1 MAAVTLRTGY
11 RVQPRSNGN
20 VEIVTQYPARA
31 GLLARELHKLNVH
44 VAAIQEVRWPGH
56 GEREFTAVDP
66 IANTSF
72 KYHIYY
78 SGGEKAMHGVGFV
91 VIGDQKNRVI
101 KWKVVNDR
109 ICVLRIKGK
118 FFNYSL
124 INIYAPTN
132 DKPDDD
138 KDAFYERRK
147 EAFFHPVIGKES
159 LHPRTNDNGLRLV
172 NFAAAR
178 GMAICSTFFARKN
191 IRKHTWR
198 HPNGESCTQ
207 IDHVLVDGRHFSDV
221 MDVRSYRGP
230 NIDSDHFLVACKIR
244 ARLSNVLT
252 PRTARIAR
260 LNVQRLASSDVAAE
274 YSRKLDERINEDAP
288 TGNLDEQWGAL
299 QSIVN
304 TTATEVIGTT
314 RGRKPKGWFD
324 AECQRVTDEKNEA
337 RKRMLVKGT
346 RRNCERYSELR
357 RAEKRTHR
365 RKEREYDER
374 VLAEAQAQY
383 NANDKRRFYATVNGV
398 RKKATPSPV
407 MCNDREG
414 NLLTDKTAVAARWK
428 EHFQQLLNGR
438 GKAVKELKNAKSA
451 GKDVLPAELFKHG
464 SARMIEILHQI
475 VQRIWCEE
483 QLPTDWL
490 DGLITPIYK
499 KGQRLD
505 CANYR
510 GITILNSAYKVLSRI
525 LWSKL
530 RPLTET
536 FVGEYQ
542 CGFRAGR
549 STTDQ
554 MFTLRQILDKF
565 REYNLQTH
573 HLFIDFKAAYDSVK
587 RNELWKIMLE
597 HGFPAKLIRLIRATL
612 DGAKSSVRIAN
623 ETSEAFVTLDGLK
636 QGDALS
642 NLLFIIALEG
652 AARRAGVQ
660 RNGTLITKSH
670 MLLGYADDIDII
682 GIDRRS
688 VEEAFV
694 PFKREAAKIGL
705 TINTAKTKYLVA
717 GRARGSAGDGVSEV
731 EIDGERYEVVDEFVY
746 LGTLVTCDNDVSCEV
761 KRRISAANRAFYG
774 LRSQLRSR
782 SLRTPT
788 KITLYRTLI
797 LPVALYGH
805 ESWTL
810 KEADQRALGVFERRI
825 LRTIFGGK
833 QVGDRWRRRMNFE
846 LYQDY
851 KHADIVKVIKHDR
864 LKWAGHV
871 ARMSDERAAKT
882 IFSSEPGR
890 GRRLRGRPR
899 TRWLCAVDEDARAAN
914 IVGDWRRAAQD
925 RASWKS
931 SISSALGR

>member
-1 MAAVTLRTGY
+1 
-11 RVQPRSNGN
+11 
-20 VEIVTQYPARA
+20 
-31 GLLARELHKLNVH
+31 
-44 VAAIQEVRWPGH
+44 
-56 GEREFTAVDP
+56 
-66 IANTSF
+66 
-72 KYHIYY
+72 
-78 SGGEKAMHGVGFV
+78 
-91 VIGDQKNRVI
+91 
-101 KWKVVNDR
+101 
-109 ICVLRIKGK
+109 
-118 FFNYSL
+118 
-124 INIYAPTN
+124 
-132 DKPDDD
+132 
-138 KDAFYERRK
+138 
-147 EAFFHPVIGKES
+147 
-159 LHPRTNDNGLRLV
+159 
-172 NFAAAR
+172 
-178 GMAICSTFFARKN
+178 
-191 IRKHTWR
+191 
-198 HPNGESCTQ
+198 
-207 IDHVLVDGRHFSDV
+207 

-374 VLAEAQAQY
+374 VHAEAQAQY

-428 EHFQQLLNGR
+428 EHFQQLLNENCSAVDPPTLEDVE
-438 GKAVKELKNAKSA
+438 KAVKELKNAKSA
-451 GKDVLPAELFKHG
+451 GKDGLSAELFKHG

-505 CANYR
+505 CPNYR

-587 RNELWKIMLE
+587 TLE
-597 HGFPAKLIRLIRATL
+597 NYARTRLIRATL
-612 DGAKSSVRIAN
+612 DGAKLSVRIAN

-652 AARRAGVQ
+652 AARR
-660 RNGTLITKSH
+660 
-670 MLLGYADDIDII
+670 
-682 GIDRRS
+682 
-688 VEEAFV
+688 
-694 PFKREAAKIGL
+694 
-705 TINTAKTKYLVA
+705 
-717 GRARGSAGDGVSEV
+717 RA
-731 EIDGERYEVVDEFVY
+731 
-746 LGTLVTCDNDVSCEV
+746 
-761 KRRISAANRAFYG
+761 
-774 LRSQLRSR
+774 
-782 SLRTPT
+782 
-788 KITLYRTLI
+788 
-797 LPVALYGH
+797 
-805 ESWTL
+805 
-810 KEADQRALGVFERRI
+810 
-825 LRTIFGGK
+825 
-833 QVGDRWRRRMNFE
+833 
-846 LYQDY
+846 
-851 KHADIVKVIKHDR
+851 
-864 LKWAGHV
+864 
-871 ARMSDERAAKT
+871 
-882 IFSSEPGR
+882 
-890 GRRLRGRPR
+890 
-899 TRWLCAVDEDARAAN
+899 
-914 IVGDWRRAAQD
+914 
-925 RASWKS
+925 
-931 SISSALGR
+931 

>member
-1 MAAVTLRTGY
+1 
-11 RVQPRSNGN
+11 
-20 VEIVTQYPARA
+20 
-31 GLLARELHKLNVH
+31 
-44 VAAIQEVRWPGH
+44 
-56 GEREFTAVDP
+56 
-66 IANTSF
+66 
-72 KYHIYY
+72 
-78 SGGEKAMHGVGFV
+78 
-91 VIGDQKNRVI
+91 
-101 KWKVVNDR
+101 
-109 ICVLRIKGK
+109 
-118 FFNYSL
+118 
-124 INIYAPTN
+124 
-132 DKPDDD
+132 
-138 KDAFYERRK
+138 
-147 EAFFHPVIGKES
+147 
-159 LHPRTNDNGLRLV
+159 
-172 NFAAAR
+172 
-178 GMAICSTFFARKN
+178 MAICSTFFARMN

-357 RAEKRTHR
+357 RAEKRIHR
-365 RKEREYDER
+365 RKEREYDET
-374 VLAEAQAQY
+374 VLAEAEAQY

-398 RKKATPSPV
+398 RRKTTPSPV
-407 MCNDREG
+407 MCNDTEG

-428 EHFQQLLNGR
+428 EHFQQLLNGETR
-438 GKAVKELKNAKSA
+438 EGIVEDRIHVEEDGKAVDPPTLEEVAKAVKELKNGKSA
-451 GKDVLPAELFKHG
+451 GKDGLPAELFKHG
-464 SARMIEILHQI
+464 STRMTEILHQI
-475 VQRIWCEE
+475 ILRIWCEE

-490 DGLITPIYK
+490 DGLVTPIYK

-510 GITILNSAYKVLSRI
+510 GITILNAAYKVFSRI

-530 RPLTET
+530 RPMTET

-542 CGFRAGR
+542 CWF
-549 STTDQ
+549 Q
-554 MFTLRQILDKF
+554 
-565 REYNLQTH
+565 
-573 HLFIDFKAAYDSVK
+573 AAYDSVK

-746 LGTLVTCDNDVSCEV
+746 LGTIVTCDNDLFTVTS
-761 KRRISAANRAFYG
+761 
-774 LRSQLRSR
+774 
-782 SLRTPT
+782 
-788 KITLYRTLI
+788 
-797 LPVALYGH
+797 
-805 ESWTL
+805 
-810 KEADQRALGVFERRI
+810 
-825 LRTIFGGK
+825 
-833 QVGDRWRRRMNFE
+833 
-846 LYQDY
+846 
-851 KHADIVKVIKHDR
+851 
-864 LKWAGHV
+864 
-871 ARMSDERAAKT
+871 
-882 IFSSEPGR
+882 R
-890 GRRLRGRPR
+890 GR
-899 TRWLCAVDEDARAAN
+899 
-914 IVGDWRRAAQD
+914 
-925 RASWKS
+925 
-931 SISSALGR
+931 

>member
-1 MAAVTLRTGY
+1 
-11 RVQPRSNGN
+11 
-20 VEIVTQYPARA
+20 
-31 GLLARELHKLNVH
+31 
-44 VAAIQEVRWPGH
+44 
-56 GEREFTAVDP
+56 
-66 IANTSF
+66 
-72 KYHIYY
+72 
-78 SGGEKAMHGVGFV
+78 
-91 VIGDQKNRVI
+91 
-101 KWKVVNDR
+101 
-109 ICVLRIKGK
+109 
-118 FFNYSL
+118 
-124 INIYAPTN
+124 
-132 DKPDDD
+132 
-138 KDAFYERRK
+138 
-147 EAFFHPVIGKES
+147 
-159 LHPRTNDNGLRLV
+159 
-172 NFAAAR
+172 
-178 GMAICSTFFARKN
+178 
-191 IRKHTWR
+191 
-198 HPNGESCTQ
+198 
-207 IDHVLVDGRHFSDV
+207 

-288 TGNLDEQWGAL
+288 T
-299 QSIVN
+299 
-304 TTATEVIGTT
+304 VIGTT

-383 NANDKRRFYATVNGV
+383 NANDKRR
-398 RKKATPSPV
+398 
-407 MCNDREG
+407 EG

-428 EHFQQLLNGR
+428 EHFQQLLNGETR
-438 GKAVKELKNAKSA
+438 EGIVEDRMNVEDDGIAVDLPTLEDVEKAVKELKNAKSA
-451 GKDVLPAELFKHG
+451 GKDGLPAELFKHG

-746 LGTLVTCDNDVSCEV
+746 LGTLVTCDNDD
-761 KRRISAANRAFYG
+761 
-774 LRSQLRSR
+774 LD
-782 SLRTPT
+782 T
-788 KITLYRTLI
+788 
-797 LPVALYGH
+797 PVALYGH

>member
-1 MAAVTLRTGY
+1 
-11 RVQPRSNGN
+11 
-20 VEIVTQYPARA
+20 
-31 GLLARELHKLNVH
+31 
-44 VAAIQEVRWPGH
+44 
-56 GEREFTAVDP
+56 
-66 IANTSF
+66 
-72 KYHIYY
+72 
-78 SGGEKAMHGVGFV
+78 MHGVGFV

-138 KDAFYERRK
+138 KDAFYERLDKTYGECPRHDVKIVIGDANAQVGK

-288 TGNLDEQWGAL
+288 T
-299 QSIVN
+299 
-304 TTATEVIGTT
+304 VIGTT

-383 NANDKRRFYATVNGV
+383 NANDKRRFYATVNG
-398 RKKATPSPV
+398 
-407 MCNDREG
+407 EG

-428 EHFQQLLNGR
+428 EHFQQLLNGETR
-438 GKAVKELKNAKSA
+438 EGIVEDRMNVEDDGIAVDPPTLEDVEKAVKELKNAKSA
-451 GKDVLPAELFKHG
+451 GKDGLPAELFKHG

-642 NLLFIIALEG
+642 NLLFIIVLEG

-746 LGTLVTCDNDVSCEV
+746 LGTLVTCDNDPAKVPQPKDAYENHAV
-761 KRRISAANRAFYG
+761 QD
-774 LRSQLRSR
+774 LD
-782 SLRTPT
+782 T
-788 KITLYRTLI
+788 
-797 LPVALYGH
+797 PVALYGH